1 MIFNL
6 FQAATLKKSTQFVLI
21 GKLNVETSLKWL
33 ILVASYS
40 FLTYKLITFD
50 RYEVL
55 ANEWNQ
61 IPILRFW
68 WLSLVFILLPVNW
81 LLEAIK
87 WQMLVSKIQES
98 SLFYAVKAILSGIF
112 TGFFTPNRVGE
123 MVGRVSFL
131 KNENRKSGV
140 TLCILNSLTQN
151 IIMVL
156 FGIPACILFFL
167 SQNKILNTEI
177 VGYLLILIISLIL
190 FGLFFYNLPQ
200 LSQRLKLT
208 RFSAKFSSF
217 SDCLSEYS
225 ATDLLRIMLI
235 TLLRYSVFCAQFYF
249 MLLFFGVEI
258 EVWQALIA
266 IPTSYLFVTF
276 TPSLAFSEA
285 AVRSSYAVLVIG
297 AFSFSEIPIIL
308 AGVSIWVVNFVF
320 PMLVGSVIMVKS
332 KTI

>member
-1 MIFNL
+1 MLFILLEKNNL
-6 FQAATLKKSTQFVLI
+6 EA
-21 GKLNVETSLKWL
+21 SLKWF

-50 RYEVL
+50 HYEVF
-55 ANEWNQ
+55 ATEWNQ
-61 IPILRFW
+61 IPTSRFW
-68 WLSLVFILLPVNW
+68 WLALVFILLPVNW

-87 WQMLVSKIQES
+87 WQLLVSKIQKIS
-98 SLFYAVKAILSGIF
+98 VIHASKAVLSGIF

-123 MVGRVSFL
+123 LVGRVSFL

-140 TLCILNSLTQN
+140 TLSILNSLTQN
-151 IIMVL
+151 IIMAL

-167 SQNKILNTEI
+167 SQNEFLNTEI
-177 VGYLLILIISLIL
+177 VHYLLILIISLFF
-190 FGLFFYNLPQ
+190 FGLLYYNLPQ
-200 LSQRLKLT
+200 LSRGLKLN

-225 ATDLLRIMLI
+225 TTDLLKIMLI
-235 TLLRYSVFCAQFYF
+235 TFLRYSVFCVQFYL
-249 MLLFFGVEI
+249 MLLFFGVKI
-258 EVWQALIA
+258 EVWQAVIA

-285 AVRSSYAVLVIG
+285 AVRSSYAVLIIG
-297 AFSFSEIPIIL
+297 AFSASEVPIIL
-308 AGVSIWVVNFVF
+308 AGVIIWIVNFVL

-332 KTI
+332 KSN